1 MKKELFL
8 LFLFACLYCACDPA
22 PAIFNLETKN
32 FGPNAVIFIK
42 SSENG
47 ETLKAE
53 NIINGNQTF
62 KINMPKTGYA
72 ILSTHDG
79 GHDEEYYFYLD
90 KGNYKG
96 IIDGKNNG
104 AYPFKNVPTKEGEE
118 MISFYK
124 QKEEVNRSL
133 FDSLALAEHELDL
146 ATRDNI
152 SEMAKKVDL
161 WRAKKINSELS
172 NIQTF
177 AKKHPK
183 SNATIFLLDRFGR
196 ADSEAKKY
204 LSIFK
209 SLDQE
214 VQESKRGK
222 KLLSEI
228 MQATQMMAGSK
239 MPNIEGETPDGKK
252 FDSSVLKNVN
262 LVICWVAYSGK
273 NRKNNQILV
282 NLYEKYKD
290 RNVEFIGVSFDK
302 NKDSWE
308 RVIKADKLIWPQ
320 YSDLLGAKSPN
331 AKNLSNFSATYF
343 FLVDK
348 DGMILNNNDLAIDLV
363 DSEISKHLADQK

>member
-1 MKKELFL
+1 MKKISCL
-8 LFLFACLYCACDPA
+8 LILFACLYCACDPA
-22 PAIFNLETKN
+22 PAIFNFETKN

-62 KINMPKTGYA
+62 KINLPKTGYA
-72 ILSTHDG
+72 ILSTYDDG
-79 GHDEEYYFYLD
+79 HNEEYYFYLD

-96 IIDGKNNG
+96 VLDGKNAG
-104 AYPFKNVPTKEGEE
+104 AYPFKNVPTEEGEE

-124 QKEEVNRSL
+124 QKEKVNRNL
-133 FDSLALAEHELDL
+133 LDSLALAEHELDL
-146 ATRDNI
+146 ATPDNI
-152 SEMAKKVDL
+152 AEMAKKADR
-161 WRAKKINSELS
+161 WRAKKINSELN

-209 SLDQE
+209 NLDQE
-214 VQESKRGK
+214 VQESKKGK

-228 MQATQMMAGSK
+228 MQASQMMAGNK

-252 FDSSVLKNVN
+252 FDLNVLKKVN
-262 LVICWVAYSGK
+262 LVICWVTYSGK
-273 NRKNNQILV
+273 NRKNNQILID
-282 NLYEKYKD
+282 LYEKYRD

-348 DGMILNNNDLAIDLV
+348 NGILLSNNDLSLDFV
-363 DSEISKHLADQK
+363 DSEINKHLANRE